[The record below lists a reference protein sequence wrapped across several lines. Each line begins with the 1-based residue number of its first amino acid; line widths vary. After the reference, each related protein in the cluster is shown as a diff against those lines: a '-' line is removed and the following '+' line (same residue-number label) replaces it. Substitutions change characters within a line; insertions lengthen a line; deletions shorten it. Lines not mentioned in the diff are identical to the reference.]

1 MSNRGSVEDL
11 DTKSKRI
18 AKCPGCKS
26 PLEEHHWG
34 IASKFCDGFEKSSP
48 RKDANGASPGE
59 DESALASLAEEL
71 KALDVEEQALRRHQN
86 EAILRAKIAEKRK
99 IVEELKQQKLP
110 QDHPIGHNPGNL
122 TTRELSKLELDGAVG
137 QQTPLDELLKSMD
150 SVQDQRVDGAAWG
163 SQPPLNRAPQGFHGI
178 QAWQTIPQPWQAP
191 QTNTEMFLKPGRMEK
206 GEKPLLIVD
215 FVNNIVPQDEEE
227 TLGNQGNAKIV
238 VTYGPKKPKLE
249 SITLQQWVVGN
260 TRIFY
265 TLLSQGKLVSQ
276 VDIQNYLAYTVK
288 IMELSSK
295 YEWRSVLLYDNE
307 FRKLQAIYSFP
318 WSFDSPHL
326 HTVMLQPI
334 FKASFANK
342 PSQPNA
348 PSTRTVFAS
357 FTSEGRV
364 ICRNFN
370 GQKGCTL
377 QHCNFAHVCNRKV
390 AGKACGLA
398 HPGYSHKLDGPQ
410 TTQTGS

>member
-1 MSNRGSVEDL
+1 MR
-11 DTKSKRI
+11 
-18 AKCPGCKS
+18 P
-26 PLEEHHWG
+26 
-34 IASKFCDGFEKSSP
+34 
-48 RKDANGASPGE
+48 
-59 DESALASLAEEL
+59 
-71 KALDVEEQALRRHQN
+71 
-86 EAILRAKIAEKRK
+86 
-99 IVEELKQQKLP
+99 
-110 QDHPIGHNPGNL
+110 
-122 TTRELSKLELDGAVG
+122 
-137 QQTPLDELLKSMD
+137 
-150 SVQDQRVDGAAWG
+150 GAA
-163 SQPPLNRAPQGFHGI
+163 P
-178 QAWQTIPQPWQAP
+178 TIA
-191 QTNTEMFLKPGRMEK
+191 
-206 GEKPLLIVD
+206 VD
-215 FVNNIVPQDEEE
+215 IDN
-227 TLGNQGNAKIV
+227 
-238 VTYGPKKPKLE
+238 
-249 SITLQQWVVGN
+249 
-260 TRIFY
+260 
-265 TLLSQGKLVSQ
+265 LLSQGKLVSQ

-364 ICRNFN
+364 ICRNLN

-377 QHCNFAHVCNRKV
+377 QHCNFARVCNRKV